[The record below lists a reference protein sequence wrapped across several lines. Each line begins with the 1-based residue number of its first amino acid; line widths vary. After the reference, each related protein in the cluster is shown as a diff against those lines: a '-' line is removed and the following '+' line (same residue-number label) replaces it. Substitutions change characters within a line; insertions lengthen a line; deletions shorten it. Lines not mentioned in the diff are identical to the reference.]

1 MSIELFAAE
10 KLLEM
15 AFAGIVGNT
24 ATDGVRLL
32 WQKIKNRLSRNPSI
46 EAEIIELE
54 QNPTQEKLKLLE
66 AFLQV
71 EMHQDKLFAEEIS
84 KLAKEVENMSSGDNI
99 EMKDFEAKDNAV
111 VIGKAEAQIQN
122 FGGTHVHP
130 KKN

>member
-1 MSIELFAAE
+1 MSIELFAAG

-32 WQKIKNRLSRNPSI
+32 WQKIKNRLLQNQPV

-54 QNPTQEKLKLLE
+54 QNPTLENLKLLE

-71 EMHQDKLFAEEIS
+71 EMHKDKLFAEEIS
-84 KLAKEVENMSSGDNI
+84 KVAREIANSSNCDKI

-111 VIGKAEAQIQN
+111 VIGKAEAKTQN
-122 FGGTHVHP
+122 FGGTHVHL